1 MIDIQAALLSLR
13 TAEESVRRQLV
24 EELGR
29 SGDQA
34 AILPL
39 LMAVGD
45 ESWPV
50 RQAAA
55 ELVAAFE
62 EGALLPALESA
73 LRDDENAALRNAA
86 MEIYVKMGSAATAQ
100 LLRLLGDADEEVRNF
115 AAVILGA
122 RRDPVAVEPLIGAL
136 EDTDLNVRHAAAASL
151 GQIGDRRAVGAL
163 IGLLHGEPWLQY
175 PAIHA
180 LAELGDPRGAP
191 ALMELLD
198 DELLRGPVLEALGR
212 LAGREALPRLIPHL
226 YDEDPALRTMAIQ
239 AVVAIE
245 QRATAGGE
253 SLDPGVQAA
262 LRREDLVDHLLLTLR
277 EDEPANRRTAAVTL
291 GWLKEPRAEA
301 PLMEMLAD
309 PALQEY
315 AAHALVSIGFRD
327 RAAYERG
334 LAHPHDAVRQGA
346 LRCLS
351 WIAPPSGIELAAP
364 LIHDPSPEVRAEAAS
379 AVGRLGEADE
389 AAMLLFELLGDE
401 SELIQESAMSALSR
415 LPPESV
421 RPLLLQALGNA
432 EVPVR
437 VRAAETLGLLR
448 DPDTA
453 PVLMELSRDQRET
466 VRRAALKALG
476 EIEAPGVP
484 DLLRAALGDESSIVR
499 EQAVLSLGKL
509 RDAEAAPV
517 LLPLLDDPDPRMR
530 FAALRALGQVRNPG
544 AVPRVLPFLAEPRKE
559 LRFAAVEALG
569 SIRDVSAV
577 RPLIDVLSDPDRTL
591 RRAAADS
598 LGSIGD
604 PQALPALVVALEDEH
619 WSVRCAAASA
629 LGRLRS
635 PKATAALLQR
645 LQDEDPTVRRAAV
658 VALGE
663 VGDPRAAGPLTGAL
677 QDAALQATALEALRR
692 LGTAALP
699 EMERAF
705 ASAGAEARRL
715 MVDLV
720 GRLEDRRARKLLM
733 AALADDE
740 ARVRA
745 DAALCLGD
753 GGFLDAMRP
762 LMDLKAS
769 DPSPEVRH
777 AAALA
782 LKKLA
787 PR

>member
-1 MIDIQAALLSLR
+1 MIDIQAALASLR
-13 TAEESVRRQLV
+13 TAEESVRRQVV

-29 SGDQA
+29 SGQPE

-55 ELVAAFE
+55 DLLASFDEA
-62 EGALLPALESA
+62 ALLPSLEAA

-86 MEIYVKMGSAATAQ
+86 MEIYVKMGPAATGA
-100 LLRLLGDADEEVRNF
+100 LLHLLQDADEEVRNF

-122 RRDPVAVEPLIGAL
+122 RRDHVAVEPLIAAL
-136 EDTDLNVRHAAAASL
+136 DDSDLNVRHAAAASL
-151 GQIGDRRAVGAL
+151 GQVGDRRAVAPL
-163 IGLLHGEPWLQY
+163 IALLHGEPWLQY

-191 ALMELLD
+191 PLLELLD
-198 DELLRGPVLEALGR
+198 DELLRGPVLDALGR
-212 LAGREALPRLIPHL
+212 LAGREALPLIVPHL
-226 YDEDPALRTMAIQ
+226 YDPDPTLRTMAIQ

-262 LRREDLVDHLLLTLR
+262 LRRDDLVDHLLATLS
-277 EDEPANRRTAAVTL
+277 EDDPAHRRTAAITL

-301 PLMEMLAD
+301 PLVEMLAE

-327 RAAYERG
+327 RTAYERG
-334 LAHPHDAVRQGA
+334 LGHPHDAVRQGV

-351 WIAPPSGIELAAP
+351 WIAPPGGIDLVAP

-379 AVGRLGEADE
+379 AVGRLGEAED
-389 AAMLLFELLGDE
+389 AAMLLLELLGDE

-421 RPLLLQALGNA
+421 LPLLLQALGNA
-432 EVPVR
+432 DVPVR

-448 DPDTA
+448 DPETA
-453 PVLMELSRDQRET
+453 PALMDLSRDPREA

-476 EIEAPGVP
+476 EIEAEGVP
-484 DLLRAALGDESSIVR
+484 ELLRAALHDESSLVR

-509 RDAEAAPV
+509 RDADAAPD

-530 FAALRALGQVRNPG
+530 FAALRALGQVRHPA
-544 AVPRVLPFLAEPRKE
+544 AVPRVLPFLADRRKE

-569 SIRDVSAV
+569 SMRDVSAV
-577 RPLIDVLSDPDRTL
+577 RPLMDVLVDPDRNL
-591 RRAAADS
+591 RRATAES

-604 PQALPALVVALEDEH
+604 PQAVPPLAVALEDEH
-619 WSVRCAAASA
+619 WSVRCAAAAA

-635 PKATAALLQR
+635 PKATPALLLR
-645 LQDEDPTVRRAAV
+645 LQDEDATVRRAAV
-658 VALGE
+658 MALGE
-663 VGDPRAAGPLTGAL
+663 LGDPRAASQLTLAL
-677 QDAALQATALEALRR
+677 QDPALQASALEALRR
-692 LGTAALP
+692 LGAAALP
-699 EMERAF
+699 DVERGF
-705 ASAGAEARRL
+705 AAAGAEARRL

-740 ARVRA
+740 AAVRA
-745 DAALCLGD
+745 DAALALGD

-762 LMDLKAS
+762 LMDLKAT
-769 DPSPEVRH
+769 DPSAEVRQ